1 MATRRSFSTKLVDPP
16 GKRHANQIHALVENG
31 RCPFSD
37 YVATLK
43 KKEREKVY
51 EYLVER
57 LAPLGSDGFNSE
69 SQFENYRGGLYG
81 LKPGSHRLLLTR
93 VGANAWVVLDAFSK
107 ADINKR
113 SAQTKRMNAARE
125 TIAALRDQLERQQ
138 RRK

>member
-1 MATRRSFSTKLVDPP
+1 MARRRSFSTKLVDPP
-16 GKRHANQIHALVENG
+16 GKRHAHQIHALVENG

-37 YVATLK
+37 HVAGLK

-51 EYLVER
+51 EYLAER
-57 LAPLGSDGFNSE
+57 LAPLGSDGFNAK

-93 VGANAWVVLDAFSK
+93 VGAKVWIVVDAFSK
-107 ADINKR
+107 ADINKT
-113 SAQTKRMNAARE
+113 SAQTQRMNAARE
-125 TIAALRDQLERQQ
+125 TVAALRAQLERQ